1 MIVSSDDQDF
11 RRALSGNDAKGRQG
25 CDIFRRVLSEATTEN
40 PSWPTAS
47 DGEEIF
53 ETKLP
58 YCELVTIAGVSNIP
72 DLCKA
77 DHDVSPPTAPLMGR
91 ARRSVSTTANAKAVI
106 SIHSP
111 HQLLIVTKEF
121 RDLFGYTIDSEIC
134 GRALRNLYGPR
145 TDLKTVASSIRS
157 VAVLNSTRHSIVLY
171 SRDGEGKV
179 FNATFSPFLS
189 DTDTLA
195 GCLLE
200 LSPDNS

>member
-1 MIVSSDDQDF
+1 MILSNDVQDF
-11 RRALSGNDAKGRQG
+11 RRALSGNDVKGRQG
-25 CDIFRRVLSEATTEN
+25 CEFFRRALSDTTTEN
-40 PSWPTAS
+40 PSWPCAN
-47 DGEEIF
+47 DREEIF

-72 DLCKA
+72 DLCQV
-77 DHDVSPPTAPLMGR
+77 DHDVPAAPVKGR
-91 ARRSVSTTANAKAVI
+91 AVRSVSATSNAKAVI

-145 TDLKTVASSIRS
+145 TDQKTIASSIRS
-157 VAVLNSTRHSIVLY
+157 VAMVNSTSHSVVLY
-171 SRDGEGKV
+171 SRDGEGSV

-189 DTDTLA
+189 DKDTLA

-200 LSPDNS
+200 LSPEDS